1 MMTLIISVP
10 KIGTFVEQPSFIYYL
25 TKPELERLLH
35 CKSSLNYTTNN
46 PTHQFTQFHSVIKKI
61 SSAVN
66 TNFVHFYFYIM
77 EGGREGVNT
86 SNINYSPQLI
96 GFISIPLAPFLSAST
111 IHSIELNSKCSEFLE
126 SGSQVFIR
134 RSETG
139 MKFLF
144 CFSKSFK
151 IAFFRTLS
159 NNCLLT

>member
-1 MMTLIISVP
+1 MMTLLISVP

-25 TKPELERLLH
+25 MKPELERLLQ
-35 CKSSLNYTTNN
+35 CKNSLNYTTNN
-46 PTHQFTQFHSVIKKI
+46 PNHQFTKFHSIKSLQLSTQI
-61 SSAVN
+61 LCI
-66 TNFVHFYFYIM
+66 FIFILW
-77 EGGREGVNT
+77 REGVNT
-86 SNINYSPQLI
+86 PNRNYSPWLI
-96 GFISIPLAPFLSAST
+96 GFILIPLAPFLSAST

-159 NNCLLT
+159 NSCLLT